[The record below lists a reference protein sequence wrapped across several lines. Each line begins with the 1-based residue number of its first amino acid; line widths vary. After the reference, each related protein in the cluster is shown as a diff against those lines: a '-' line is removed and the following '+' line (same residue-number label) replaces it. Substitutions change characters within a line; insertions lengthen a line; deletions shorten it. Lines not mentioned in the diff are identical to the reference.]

1 MPEQIRRFGARNWN
15 EVTLGYTEDQALAEA
30 ARCIQCKK
38 PGCIAGLPGGHQHP
52 GLHPGH
58 RESRLRKAYDVLAA
72 DNVLPAICGRVCPQE
87 TQCEAVCIVG
97 NKLEPVGIGRLE
109 RFVGDMA
116 LKNGWSLATS
126 VKPNG
131 HKAAMIGSGPASITC
146 AVDLARAWGRRDHL
160 RGAAHRRRRAQVRH
174 P

>member
-1 MPEQIRRFGARNWN
+1 MHPVQKA
-15 EVTLGYTEDQALAEA
+15 
-30 ARCIQCKK
+30 
-38 PGCIAGLPGGHQHP
+38 GCIAGCPVAINIPGFIQAIEN
-52 GLHPGH
+52 
-58 RESRLRKAYDVLAA
+58 RDFRKAYDVLAA

-126 VKPNG
+126 VSRM
-131 HKAAMIGSGPASITC
+131 AT
-146 AVDLARAWGRRDHL
+146 RR
-160 RGAAHRRRRAQVRH
+160 